1 MNTTPQQ
8 LGEILALTLESQRL
22 GTSYENLLLKK
33 ASWEN
38 ALADDESQKALAAVG
53 SLIMKSAG
61 YEGCTEDVLF
71 DTLYA
76 NEGPIMPC
84 NAERFLGPVAEVLT
98 KEAGVMD
105 LLTGAANVGIDGS
118 KLAALL
124 AVGLGAA
131 GGGAYWALNRSIQHD
146 DADVEAKEEQAKH
159 YKRVAHDLKRRIALE
174 NEVKTGRTS
183 KLLEDETGAY
193 VL

>member
-61 YEGCTEDVLF
+61 YEGCAEDVLF
-71 DTLYA
+71 DTLCA

>member
-22 GTSYENLLLKK
+22 GTSYENLLHKK

-38 ALADDESQKALAAVG
+38 ALTDDESQKVLAAVG

-61 YEGCTEDVLF
+61 YEGCAEDILF

-98 KEAGVMD
+98 KEAGITD
-105 LLTGAANVGIDGS
+105 FLTGAANVGIDGS

-131 GGGAYWALNRSIQHD
+131 GGGAYWALNRAIRQD

-159 YKRVAHDLKRRIALE
+159 YKRVAHDLKRRMALE
-174 NEVKTGRTS
+174 KEVKTGITS
-183 KLLEDETGAY
+183 KAIEDETGGY

>member
-61 YEGCTEDVLF
+61 YEGCAEDVLF